1 MPPAGPTGPAEPE
14 RAAGGGAGAARPR
27 PRPDDWALHSSVR
40 APSPRPAPRPPPRPA
55 PPRPPRPERILR
67 EAPGAGPRSRLTA
80 RPPSGS
86 AARAGWRR
94 AWWSSLRTLRRRRGS
109 CGAPS
114 RSSAARGP
122 EADAPHRPPLLFFL
136 GSAQYL
142 DLESRVPGRRA
153 EGIAAL
159 ESYVAVASPDDR
171 CALIFDSGGARG
183 AAGQDEDEG
192 SCAACG
198 VDGCSLRCGRC
209 RSEFYCSPEC
219 QRAHWREHKAACR
232 PAA

>member
-1 MPPAGPTGPAEPE
+1 MAYAVKRESCVAVVPQPLEGRLLDPRSRSAPLVAAQAR
-14 RAAGGGAGAARPR
+14 RALALA
-27 PRPDDWALHSSVR
+27 PDDWALHSLAASLVVFAQDFAEAARLLRR
-40 APSPRPAPRPPPRPA
+40 ALA
-55 PPRPPRPERILR
+55 LLGG
-67 EAPGAGPRSRLTA
+67 PGA
-80 RPPSGS
+80 
-86 AARAGWRR
+86 
-94 AWWSSLRTLRRRRGS
+94 
-109 CGAPS
+109 
-114 RSSAARGP
+114 P

-209 RSEFYCSPEC
+209 RC
-219 QRAHWREHKAACR
+219 ALA
-232 PAA
+232 

>member
-1 MPPAGPTGPAEPE
+1 MA
-14 RAAGGGAGAARPR
+14 
-27 PRPDDWALHSSVR
+27 
-40 APSPRPAPRPPPRPA
+40 PAPVHVGSH
-55 PPRPPRPERILR
+55 LD
-67 EAPGAGPRSRLTA
+67 PRSRSAPLVAAQA
-80 RPPSGS
+80 RRALALAPTTGPSTRSLAASLVVFAQDFGE
-86 AARAGWRR
+86 AARLLRR
-94 AWWSSLRTLRRRRGS
+94 ALALLGGP
-109 CGAPS
+109 GAPE
-114 RSSAARGP
+114 AD
-122 EADAPHRPPLLFFL
+122 ADAPHRPPLLFFL
-136 GSAQYL
+136 GSA
-142 DLESRVPGRRA
+142 ESRVPGRRA

-171 CALIFDSGGARG
+171 CALIIDSGGARG